1 MIWYV
6 ILIGAVIVV
15 AKVIYD
21 SAQKDD
27 YSMGGYYSNNYKQME
42 DKSLTKETEVNENNN
57 QEVGFDTLDLL
68 ESTLK
73 DLGCQPIVDDD
84 RENSGILMYFLY
96 QGLRFTVFGKDDF
109 PFFDIMCHDVYSCQ
123 MDEPD
128 EMCFM
133 RKTVNELNW
142 HNPTEVLYS
151 YDEIEREA
159 NVSMRRFVY
168 FSREIQYRNHY
179 LRFHL
184 DSMISQ
190 INALRVE
197 VIRRQSESAEA
208 C

>member
-96 QGLRFTVFGKDDF
+96 HILQNRLFYVKNNT
-109 PFFDIMCHDVYSCQ
+109 Q
-123 MDEPD
+123 
-128 EMCFM
+128 
-133 RKTVNELNW
+133 
-142 HNPTEVLYS
+142 
-151 YDEIEREA
+151 
-159 NVSMRRFVY
+159 
-168 FSREIQYRNHY
+168 
-179 LRFHL
+179 
-184 DSMISQ
+184 IS
-190 INALRVE
+190 L
-197 VIRRQSESAEA
+197 
-208 C
+208 